1 MRSEAHY
8 SLAMAG
14 KLEENSARRFFSMR
28 RRLCI
33 MSDHIQEEALRYH
46 QFPRAGK
53 LEVLPC
59 KSCFSMEDLTL
70 AYSPGVAEPC
80 RKIQEDPAAASLY
93 TGKSNLVAVISNGT
107 AVLGLGNIGPEAAKP
122 VMEGKGLLF
131 KIYADIDVYDIE
143 LNVTQP
149 EKLIEVIKT
158 LEPTFGAIN
167 LEDIKAPECFM
178 VEDRLRQEMNIPV
191 FHDDQH
197 GTAVISGAALLN
209 AAELTGRY
217 LEEMKCVVVGA
228 GAAGIA
234 CAKFYM
240 ALGVRRENIY
250 MFDSKGLIH
259 TGRLDLH
266 PTKAMF
272 AQSEECS
279 LEAALSGAD
288 VFLGL
293 SRKGLLKPE
302 ALKLMAPN
310 PIVFACANPDPEIT
324 YEEAMAARPDCI
336 MGSGRSDWPNQVN
349 NVSCFPYIFRAALDV
364 QARCINEPMKIAAA
378 RALAMLAK
386 QPVPEEVVAV
396 SGGKPL
402 SFGPGYVI
410 PKPFDPRMIEYLC
423 PAIAEAAVI
432 SGVAGASLPDKD
444 RYRSALLDR
453 IDKVRMR
460 TRALLDSYAE
470 QN

>member
-1 MRSEAHY
+1 MS
-8 SLAMAG
+8 SNLA
-14 KLEENSARRFFSMR
+14 
-28 RRLCI
+28 
-33 MSDHIQEEALRYH
+33 QEALQYH
-46 QFPRAGK
+46 EFPRPGK

-59 KSCFSMEDLTL
+59 KSCFSVQDLTL

-80 RKIQEDPAAASLY
+80 LRIQEDPAAAALY

-107 AVLGLGNIGPEAAKP
+107 AVLGLGNIGAAASKP

-131 KIYADIDVYDIE
+131 KIYADIDVFDLE

-158 LEPTFGAIN
+158 MEPTFGAIN

-178 VEDRLRQEMNIPV
+178 VEERLRQEMNIPV

-209 AAELTGRY
+209 AADLTNRH
-217 LEEMKCVVVGA
+217 LEDMKCVVVGA

-250 MFDSKGLIH
+250 MFDSRGLIH

-266 PTKAMF
+266 ATKAQF

-279 LEAALSGAD
+279 LEVALQGAD
-288 VFLGL
+288 IFLGL
-293 SRKGLLKPE
+293 SKKGLLKPE
-302 ALKLMAPN
+302 MVKTMAPH
-310 PIVFACANPDPEIT
+310 PIIFACANPDPEIT
-324 YEEAMAARPDCI
+324 YDDAKAARPDCI

-364 QARCINEPMKIAAA
+364 HATCINEPMKIAAA
-378 RALAMLAK
+378 RALADLAK
-386 QPVPEEVVAV
+386 QPVPETVVQA

-402 SFGPGYVI
+402 AFGIDYVI
-410 PKPFDPRMIEYLC
+410 PKPLDPRMIEYLC
-423 PAIAEAAVI
+423 PAIAEAAII
-432 SGVAGASLPDKD
+432 SGVAKNPELLNDVEAYKA
-444 RYRSALLDR
+444 ALKAR
-453 IDKVRMR
+453 VAKVTAR
-460 TRALLDSYAE
+460 THALVDSYK
-470 QN
+470 

>member
-1 MRSEAHY
+1 
-8 SLAMAG
+8 
-14 KLEENSARRFFSMR
+14 
-28 RRLCI
+28 
-33 MSDHIQEEALRYH
+33 MSQDLLQEALRYH
-46 QFPRAGK
+46 EFPRPGK

-59 KSCFSMEDLTL
+59 KPCFSVEDLTL

-80 RKIQEDPAAASLY
+80 RAIQEDPSKAMLY
-93 TGKSNLVAVISNGT
+93 TGKGNLVAVISNGT
-107 AVLGLGNIGPEAAKP
+107 AVLGLGNIGPEASKP

-131 KIYADIDVYDIE
+131 KIYADLDVYDIE

-158 LEPTFGAIN
+158 MEPTFGAIN

-178 VEDRLRQEMNIPV
+178 VEERLRAEMNIPV

-217 LEEMKCVVVGA
+217 LEDMKCVVVGA

-240 ALGVRRENIY
+240 ALGIRRENIF

-279 LEAALSGAD
+279 LEVALSGAD

-293 SRKGLLKPE
+293 SRKGLLKPSMV
-302 ALKLMAPN
+302 KLMAPN
-310 PIVFACANPDPEIT
+310 PIIFACANPDPEIT
-324 YEEAMAARPDCI
+324 YQEAKAARPDCI

-364 QARCINEPMKIAAA
+364 CATCINEPMKIAAA
-378 RALAMLAK
+378 RALAGLAK
-386 QPVPEEVVAV
+386 QPVIESVIAAN
-396 SGGKPL
+396 GGKPL
-402 SFGPGYVI
+402 SFGKDYVI
-410 PKPFDPRMIEYLC
+410 PKPLDPRMIEYLC
-423 PAIAEAAVI
+423 PAIAEAAFI
-432 SGVAGASLPDKD
+432 SGVAKKPLGDLEEYRRSL
-444 RYRSALLDR
+444 LLR
-453 IDKVRMR
+453 IEKVRTR
-460 TRALLDSYAE
+460 TRELVESYAS
-470 QN
+470 